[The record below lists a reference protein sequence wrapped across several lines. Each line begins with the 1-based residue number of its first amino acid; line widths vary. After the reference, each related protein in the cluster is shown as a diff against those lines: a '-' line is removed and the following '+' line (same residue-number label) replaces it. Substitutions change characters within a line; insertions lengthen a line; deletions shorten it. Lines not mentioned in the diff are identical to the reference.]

1 MCLGSLAVK
10 RVLGKDE
17 SAGSNP
23 ASGFLPLLCPVVTG
37 LFVGERKMT
46 TQGRVPGVIFVTP
59 TQ

>member
-23 ASGFLPLLCPVVTG
+23 ASGFPASHG
-37 LFVGERKMT
+37 FSRYFT
-46 TQGRVPGVIFVTP
+46 TLYEEK
-59 TQ
+59 